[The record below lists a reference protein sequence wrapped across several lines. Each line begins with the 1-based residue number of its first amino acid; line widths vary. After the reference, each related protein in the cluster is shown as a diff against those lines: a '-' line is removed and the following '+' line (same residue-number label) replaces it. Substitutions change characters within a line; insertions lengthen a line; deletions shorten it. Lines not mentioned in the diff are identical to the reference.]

1 MSDLEKETV
10 TEQQQHLTE
19 SNHDSN
25 QAVEDLTEV
34 DKVGK
39 KGVFFF
45 IETSRLKFF
54 LFFLKCRN

>member
-19 SNHDSN
+19 STTEST

-34 DKVGK
+34 DKVSFLMITK
-39 KGVFFF
+39 KM
-45 IETSRLKFF
+45 
-54 LFFLKCRN
+54 

>member
-39 KGVFFF
+39 KGVFF
-45 IETSRLKFF
+45 SSKPAD
-54 LFFLKCRN
+54 